1 MTQRFLSAVRRAGES
16 IALVCRES
24 VGSFLRNDGFSR
36 SATLAYYCFLSLLP
50 VLLLAVLVV
59 SRVIRSS
66 EGAIDMIQ
74 AMTAQMLPMADRAIL
89 GEVSA
94 LSSQRAWGVVAMVVL
109 FWSATPLAAALRG
122 AFQTIFRP
130 PKGMAFFKAKLLDLA
145 AVVVV
150 LAMITAL
157 VVGKLYQ
164 AIATHYLPD
173 RLTPLIVRLD
183 TAMPLVF
190 PVLLLLVVYRIFIPV
205 RLKWRYLLAGCLCT
219 SLLLAATGYVFA
231 LFLKYNPDYGVTFG
245 SLKAIFLMFVWV
257 FYSFA
262 ALLLGTEVMA
272 NIARRDALVF
282 KWLFHSQPGKYRYR
296 RLLDKFA
303 TIYESGQVVFLEG
316 DPGGEMYYVIRGS
329 VDLTRQGRLYRKMGV
344 GEYFGEMAMLLDAP
358 RTLTATA
365 AEPETQLVRVERG
378 NFEDVLRENPAIVL
392 SLLREMASRLKAA
405 NDAIH
410 EGGR

>member
-1 MTQRFLSAVRRAGES
+1 MLTPLRRAGES
-16 IALVCRES
+16 VALVCRES

-36 SATLAYYCFLSLLP
+36 SATLAYYCFLSLVP

-66 EGAIDMIQ
+66 EGAIDVIE
-74 AMTAQMLPMADRAIL
+74 AVTAQMLPMADRAIL

-94 LSSQRAWGVVAMVVL
+94 LSSQRAWGLVAVVVL

-130 PKGMAFFKAKLLDLA
+130 PKGMAFYKAKLLDLA

-150 LAMITAL
+150 LAMLTGL
-157 VVGKLYQ
+157 VVAKLYH

-173 RLTPLIVRLD
+173 RLTPMLD
-183 TAMPLVF
+183 RFDTTLPLAF
-190 PVLLLLVVYRIFIPV
+190 PVLLLLVVYRIFVPIA
-205 RLKWRYLLAGCLCT
+205 LKWRYLLAGCLFT
-219 SLLLAATGYVFA
+219 TLLLAATGYVFS

-262 ALLLGTEVMA
+262 ALLFGTELMA
-272 NIARRDALVF
+272 NIARRDVLLF
-282 KWLFHSQPGKYRYR
+282 KVLFHSQPGKYRYR

-303 TIYESGQVVFLEG
+303 TIYEAGQIVFREG
-316 DPGGEMYYVIRGS
+316 DAGGEMYHVIGGS
-329 VDLTRQGRLYRKMGV
+329 VDLTRQGRLYRTMRV

-365 AEPETQLVRVERG
+365 AEPGTQLVRVERG
-378 NFEDVLRENPAIVL
+378 NFEEVLRENPTIVL
-392 SLLREMASRLKAA
+392 ALLREMATRLKAA
-405 NDAIH
+405 NDVIQ